1 MSANDLKANGHVQS
15 ITVDDEPTSGVS
27 GSDNASE
34 ALCALAPVGLLAELT
49 HRCPLQCSYC
59 SNPLELERVNMELST
74 AEWVSVMEQAGD
86 MGILQ
91 VHLSGGEPTA
101 RKDLEDIVSAAS
113 KAGLYTNLIT
123 AAVTLNRARLEDLA
137 KRGLDHVQISFQ
149 DVDAENAERIGAY
162 PGATQKKLDV
172 ARWVTELGLPL
183 TVNAP
188 IHRQN
193 IHNVGRYIDLALEL
207 GAQRLEIAHVQYYGW
222 AYLNRAA
229 LIPTYEQTVQSID
242 LVERARERLKGVLTI
257 DMVVPDYYAKRPK
270 PCMGGWAKGFMN
282 ITPSGKVLPCHAAE
296 SIPQLK
302 FDNVQGT
309 AASRHLAQF
318 RCLQRLP
325 RHELDEGALPVMRL
339 PRGRLGRLPVPGH
352 GHYRR
357 PAQYRPGLRAFALS
371 RRDGGACPRRGCR
384 AAEALHLPQS
394 PQRPRRG
401 EAQRAHARAGRQLGL
416 FASHLFVAPR

>member
-1 MSANDLKANGHVQS
+1 MSANDLEANGHVQS

-27 GSDNASE
+27 GSENASE

-74 AEWVSVMEQAGD
+74 EEWVSVMEQAGD

-207 GAQRLEIAHVQYYGW
+207 GAQRLEVAHVQYYGW

-296 SIPQLK
+296 SIPHLK
-302 FDNVQGT
+302 FDNVKERPLRDIWLNSDAFNAFRGT
-309 AASRHLAQF
+309 GWMKEPCRSCAF
-318 RCLQRLP
+318 REIDWGGCRCQAMAITGDP
-325 RHELDEGALPVMRL
+325 RNTD
-339 PRGRLGRLPVPGH
+339 
-352 GHYRR
+352 
-357 PAQYRPGLRAFALS
+357 PACALS
-371 RRDGGACPRRGCR
+371 PYHGEMVALARAE
-384 AAEALHLPQS
+384 AAEPPRPFIYRNPRNAPGAAKRNERS
-394 PQRPRRG
+394 P
-401 EAQRAHARAGRQLGL
+401 AMAD
-416 FASHLFVAPR
+416 S

>member
-1 MSANDLKANGHVQS
+1 MSTNDLEANEHVQS

-27 GSDNASE
+27 GSERASD

-59 SNPLELERVNMELST
+59 SNPIELERVNVELST
-74 AEWVSVMEQAGD
+74 EQWVSVMEQAGD

-101 RKDLEDIVSAAS
+101 RKDLEEIISAAS

-149 DVDAENAERIGAY
+149 DVDPENAERIGAY

-193 IHNVGRYIDLALEL
+193 IHNVGVGIALGYATHAAPRLRDLLGHFDPSQAGLLTIRGRFGQDSLDRARAESRL
-207 GAQRLEIAHVQYYGW
+207 VANVIHSSDDPDGAQREFGIWYGPSL
-222 AYLNRAA
+222 YHLLCQPAA
-229 LIPTYEQTVQSID
+229 
-242 LVERARERLKGVLTI
+242 RL
-257 DMVVPDYYAKRPK
+257 
-270 PCMGGWAKGFMN
+270 
-282 ITPSGKVLPCHAAE
+282 
-296 SIPQLK
+296 
-302 FDNVQGT
+302 
-309 AASRHLAQF
+309 
-318 RCLQRLP
+318 
-325 RHELDEGALPVMRL
+325 
-339 PRGRLGRLPVPGH
+339 
-352 GHYRR
+352 
-357 PAQYRPGLRAFALS
+357 
-371 RRDGGACPRRGCR
+371 
-384 AAEALHLPQS
+384 
-394 PQRPRRG
+394 
-401 EAQRAHARAGRQLGL
+401 
-416 FASHLFVAPR
+416 